1 MIRFDWT
8 MAGHP
13 TTAEPIRIPVP
24 GIGPGEMASGM
35 PCAWTSRE
43 RKGSK
48 REVSGGVNLWF
59 RTPNTTI
66 LWQVLRELV
75 AFLNLDSLRYCVFL
89 TTDYYLELS

>member
-8 MAGHP
+8 IAGHL
-13 TTAEPIRIPVP
+13 TRAEPIRIPVP

-43 RKGSK
+43 GKGSK
-48 REVSGGVNLWF
+48 REVTRSVNLWF
-59 RTPNTTI
+59 RTPDTTI

-75 AFLNLDSLRYCVFL
+75 AFLNLDSLR
-89 TTDYYLELS
+89 